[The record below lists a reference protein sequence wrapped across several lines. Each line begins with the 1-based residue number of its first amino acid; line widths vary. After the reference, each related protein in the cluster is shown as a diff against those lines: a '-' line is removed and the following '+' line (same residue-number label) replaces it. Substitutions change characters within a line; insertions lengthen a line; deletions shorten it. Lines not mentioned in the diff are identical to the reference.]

1 MSTSNIIALT
11 IVIVAIIVLIVV
23 GIVAFNKM
31 KPTLNNFNK
40 LSEDINNT
48 VNRYSKDG
56 ERLQKK
62 VEVIQNRIELTQMSA
77 DQKLTNIDYLQGQ
90 LNSLSD
96 SLLFLK
102 EHSAELSKEN
112 SQSVVDDVKENGP
125 MYWNIFQDTAKRTF
139 NKQKARYNQ

>member
-102 EHSAELSKEN
+102 EHGTELSKEN

>member
-102 EHSAELSKEN
+102 EHGTELSKEN
-112 SQSVVDDVKENGP
+112 SQIVVDDVKENGP

>member
-102 EHSAELSKEN
+102 EHGAELSKEN